1 MPLVMPWPLGR
12 RAGMTARWTGITIE
26 RSFRKI
32 WRSLPFRNVA
42 VSARALAFCG
52 ASFRMAI
59 EFDCPNCKQLVKTP
73 DAAAGKKG
81 RCPNC
86 QSVVQIPTASTS
98 TAAPRKVPISEAE
111 TRDLSTEVDG
121 PFEFPCPSCGN
132 TMRATTATVGKK
144 GRCASCKNVVVI
156 PSPPAAQT
164 SAPTPSTP
172 ARAEIDEDSLIAR
185 FGEEEE
191 ETPKL
196 HNPRFGPSPTPMAPQ
211 PPPGA
216 NPWAAW
222 GQQGAKPA
230 TPLPNPFLSALD
242 DASKKNPEQKLN
254 PYATTAMIKAAEKG
268 VEYSWDDDLNNRVGL
283 AYERPQSESP
293 FGETFK
299 EVLFDSDQA
308 FRRMLVD
315 REVGKSVS
323 YLSYGA
329 ATVGLIIGGLYAS
342 VFLVVLGIGVAT
354 GKLDEGNSVPIVATL
369 LGAACGA
376 LIGGIGI
383 MVVWSLITV
392 TLFSVVHHLVLL
404 VTGRLQRGFG
414 TTFKVNAYI
423 MGTCIPMSF
432 IPCVGIAMG
441 IITPILLVV
450 GIRRAH
456 NISLGR
462 AIGVVVLPYVIF
474 MGLYVML
481 VLAVSASLPAPP
493 QGFPGR

>member
-1 MPLVMPWPLGR
+1 
-12 RAGMTARWTGITIE
+12 
-26 RSFRKI
+26 
-32 WRSLPFRNVA
+32 
-42 VSARALAFCG
+42 
-52 ASFRMAI
+52 MAI

-86 QSVVQIPTASTS
+86 QSVVQIPTASTA

-111 TRDLSTEVDG
+111 TRDLSPEVEG
-121 PFEFPCPSCGN
+121 PFEFPCPSCGS

-144 GRCASCKNVVVI
+144 GRCAACKNVVVI
-156 PSPPAAQT
+156 PSPPAAKP
-164 SAPTPSTP
+164 SAPAPTAP
-172 ARAEIDEDSLIAR
+172 ARQEIDEDALIAR

-211 PPPGA
+211 APPGA

-315 REVGKSVS
+315 REVGRSVS
-323 YLSYGA
+323 YLVYGA
-329 ATVGLIIGGLYAS
+329 SIVGLIVGGLYA
-342 VFLVVLGIGVAT
+342 VLLLVGLGILVAA
-354 GKLDEGNSVPIVATL
+354 GNADQEKLIPAAAVL
-369 LGAACGA
+369 LGMACGA
-376 LIGGIGI
+376 VIGAWVGA
-383 MVVWSLITV
+383 VVTSLVTV
-392 TLFSVVHHLVLL
+392 TLFSGVHHLLL
-404 VTGRLQRGFG
+404 MLTGRLQRGFG
-414 TTFKVNAYI
+414 TTFKVNAYV
-423 MGTCIPMSF
+423 MGTCTPLGM
-432 IPCVGIAMG
+432 IPCVNLIMG
-441 IITPILLVV
+441 IVTPILLVV

-462 AIGVVVLPYVIF
+462 AIAVVVLPYVIF
-474 MGLYVML
+474 MGLYIML
-481 VLAVSASLPAPP
+481 VLAVMAAMPPPP